1 MKKIS
6 CLVKGFK
13 NILGIC
19 LAKSVCENCCKNCK
33 NRDESKTI
41 ITEEYSNTRSFKE
54 NQLFYCVKHNRY
66 VELEEFCHDYDRN

>member
-13 NILGIC
+13 NIFGIC